1 MHVTVAHRL
10 QGKLKRKSLLQGFS
24 LIEVLVSLVI
34 LACGLLGMTA
44 LQNESLK
51 YSHAAFTETLALFLI
66 TDIVE
71 RMRSNTLADND
82 AGLAGDNV
90 IERYAIDFTDSV
102 ATVKDCGSV
111 VCSAGEMAVW
121 DLKQWRER
129 VESTDYLP
137 NGESAI
143 AVDVLSNEVTVSI
156 RYAWR
161 QLAANDSVDGLRTIN
176 LSTRID

>member
-1 MHVTVAHRL
+1 MQVAAPHRF
-10 QGKLKRKSLLQGFS
+10 QGKPQRKFLWQGFS
-24 LIEVLVSLVI
+24 LIEVLVSLLI

-51 YSHAAFTETLALFLI
+51 YSHAAFTDSLALFLM

-71 RMRSNTLADND
+71 RMRANALADND
-82 AGLAGDNV
+82 AELADDKV
-90 IERYAIDFTDSV
+90 IERYAIEFSDSV
-102 ATVKDCGSV
+102 ATAKDCGSI
-111 VCSAGEMAVW
+111 VCSVADMAVW
-121 DLKQWRER
+121 DLMQWRER

-143 AVDVLSNEVTVSI
+143 AVDALSNEVTVTI
-156 RYAWR
+156 RYEWP
-161 QLAANDSVDGLRTIN
+161 QLAANDSSDGLRTIT